1 MYIHI
6 YVLRM
11 FCTPPAPSNTTDI
24 HPLLLLGCR
33 LVRRIVD
40 SPFSQSGQSNSR
52 NDKFADK
59 QNNHDD
65 DIFTYLTSYRS
76 VVSSVWWSNIVGMFG
91 WLFVGRIV
99 CDTFGCSVNF
109 SLFGETEYLTY
120 LPPTL
125 FFLFCFSLLR
135 NNIDNRNEWV
145 SKLYFLFLPFWS
157 KAIYNTKWNNSI
169 VIMIKRLDWGYCRN
183 TELCWSSQFR

>member
-1 MYIHI
+1 M
-6 YVLRM
+6 
-11 FCTPPAPSNTTDI
+11 
-24 HPLLLLGCR
+24 LLLPPLILRISIHCCC
-33 LVRRIVD
+33 LVVGWSVGLSIRRSVNPD
-40 SPFSQSGQSNSR
+40 SRTVETTSLQIN
-52 NDKFADK
+52 KTTTTT
-59 QNNHDD
+59 
-65 DIFTYLTSYRS
+65 TYSHITSYRS

-91 WLFVGRIV
+91 WLFVGPIV